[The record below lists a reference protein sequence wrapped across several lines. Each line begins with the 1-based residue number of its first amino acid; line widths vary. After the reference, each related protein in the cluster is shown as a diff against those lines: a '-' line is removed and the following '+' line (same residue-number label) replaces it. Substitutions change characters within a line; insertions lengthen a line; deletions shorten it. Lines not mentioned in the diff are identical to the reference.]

1 MSVDERGCYA
11 DGTSG
16 YYTRMLRADVE
27 VEVEVGPISC
37 QERYSNMDLRGT
49 FETRDSRAL

>member
-1 MSVDERGCYA
+1 MIKQALTAFVV
-11 DGTSG
+11 
-16 YYTRMLRADVE
+16 LLVL
-27 VEVEVGPISC
+27 VNISC